1 MSAERDSAR
10 FVAKVTACVT
20 AAMPGAVFVELDSV
34 VEDAVSLAG
43 YDEADKRSADEVTA
57 ALEEAVRAD
66 GWEAVRSVRD
76 GMTMLKIA
84 REGLGGGV
92 FSVQESAIAFTGIPG
107 YGNPRPEPEPEP
119 APSPSP
125 APPVDPRRAVSAEMR
140 GAIRAAAPRAVH
152 PRDEFEDDGGVRVA
166 GWDPQERQSNE
177 ELLAKADGY
186 LTAHGWQVSPDMW
199 EDSEDRSAVVRKAG
213 VASGR
218 LHAAN
223 GGLTFIGRLAD

>member
-20 AAMPGAVFVELDSV
+20 AAMPGAVCVELDSV

-43 YDEADKRSADEVTA
+43 YDEADKRSAEEVTA

-107 YGNPRPEPEPEP
+107 YGNARPEA

-125 APPVDPRRAVSAEMR
+125 DPASPGAPRRAVSAEMR

-213 VASGR
+213 VASGW

-223 GGLTFIGRLAD
+223 GGLTFVGRLAD